1 MSDINRQSLS
11 SKAASAIKPDSEK
24 SYVEQASDYVKGTL
38 DSVASAVQPQQEKS
52 TTQKIG
58 DAVTGDNTNRNLA

>member
-1 MSDINRQSLS
+1 MSDTGRQSLTD
-11 SKAASAIKPDSEK
+11 KVGSAVKPDSEK
-24 SYVEQASDYVKGTL
+24 TYLEQATDFVKGKA

-58 DAVTGDNTNRNLA
+58 DAVTGDNRNKDIA